1 MAEYIVA
8 MDPSTH
14 ADASA
19 AETAITSAGGTILKT
34 YGFNM
39 TYKIEAEEAEKD
51 AINGVLHHEGYDRE
65 AVITPS
71 FNTNHLKMLCNDAG
85 STSTAY
91 NPSSTGSG
99 EHIYLVDTGVNTTHD
114 EFSGRTVN
122 NLYTGFGSGTDY
134 TDTDGHGTS
143 MASLIIGA
151 NIGTAKDATLHN
163 VRAMDSTPYTGTIG
177 AMIDALD
184 ACLVHHNANTPS
196 QTKPVVCCWTTAK
209 NNLLDAKFSELEEN
223 NMIVV
228 CSAGNN
234 AGDVDFYSPA
244 GLDRVMTVGGH
255 NASLNVGYFT
265 ATTGSNLGP
274 EVDVFGMSDDVSII
288 NFSNNSAYTTAD
300 GTSVATAQ
308 IGGLALQYIDL
319 YPSAD
324 ARTIKSYITSEGYV
338 SGRGMSLTFDANLLT
353 ATGQVEANLK
363 KSIGVS
369 PQVGDLQLSAV
380 PSGLVLTVANGQS
393 ANVNV
398 QINASASNVSV
409 MNFSPVPPWA
419 TFANTGASIGTI
431 TVDTSSNMA
440 NVTVPGIYHF
450 AVRGEVSGTVL
461 VEEYSIGIYTSDVNE
476 LDTSAEFYYDDANS
490 DYDQV
495 VNFNA
500 TKE

>member
-1 MAEYIVA
+1 MATYIVA
-8 MDPSTH
+8 MDPSVY
-14 ADASA
+14 ADSTA
-19 AETAITSAGGTILKT
+19 AESAITGAGATITKT
-34 YGFNM
+34 YSLNL
-39 TYKIEAEEAEKD
+39 TYNIECEQAEMEAIASKLF
-51 AINGVLHHEGYDRE
+51 VEGTDVN
-65 AVITPS
+65 ATFTPS

-85 STSTAY
+85 STATSY
-91 NPSSTGSG
+91 NASSSGAG

-122 NLYTGFGSGTDY
+122 NLYTGFGTDY
-134 TDTDGHGTS
+134 TDPNGHGTS

-163 VRAMDSTPYTGTIG
+163 VKALNANPYTGTIA
-177 AMIDALD
+177 AMVEALD
-184 ACLVHHNANTPS
+184 AILVHHNANTPS
-196 QTKPVVCCWTTAK
+196 QTKTVCCCWTTDK
-209 NNLLDAKFSELEEN
+209 NNLLDAKLQELEDN
-223 NMIVV
+223 NLIVI
-228 CSAGNN
+228 CSTGNN
-234 AGDVDFYSPA
+234 ARDVDYYSPA
-244 GLDRVMTVGGH
+244 GLDQVMTVGGH
-255 NASLNVGYFT
+255 DANLNVGYFT

-274 EVDVFGMSDDVSII
+274 EVDIFGMAENVSII
-288 NFSNNSAYTTAD
+288 DFSDNSGYTTAD
-300 GTSVATAQ
+300 GSSVAAAQ
-308 IGGLALQYIDL
+308 IAGLSLQYVDL

-324 ARTIKSYITSEGYV
+324 ARTIKSYLTAEGAV
-338 SGRGMSLTFDANLLT
+338 ENRGRSITFDANLLT
-353 ATGQVEANLK
+353 ATGQVEGNLK

-380 PSGLVLTVANGQS
+380 PSGLVLTVASGQS

-409 MNFSPVPPWA
+409 MTFSPVPPWA

-431 TVDTSSNMA
+431 SVDTSANMG

-461 VEEYSIGIYTSDVNE
+461 VEEYSIGIYTSDVSE
-476 LDTSAEFYYDDANS
+476 LDTSAEFYYDADNS

>member
-1 MAEYIVA
+1 MASYIIA
-8 MDPSTH
+8 MDPSVH
-14 ADASA
+14 ADSTA
-19 AETAITSAGGTILKT
+19 AETAITSAGATITKT
-34 YGFNM
+34 YSC
-39 TYKIEAEEAEKD
+39 EESEKD
-51 AINGVLHHEGYDRE
+51 AIAGKLYVE
-65 AVITPS
+65 ASDVNATFTPS

-85 STSTAY
+85 STATSY
-91 NPSSTGSG
+91 NASSSGAG
-99 EHIYLVDTGVNTTHD
+99 EHVYLVDTGVNTTHA

-122 NLYTGFGSGTDY
+122 NLYTGFGSDY
-134 TDTDGHGTS
+134 SDTIGHGTS

-151 NIGTAKDATLHN
+151 NIGTAKSATLHN
-163 VRAMDSTPYTGTIG
+163 VKALNANPYTGTIA
-177 AMIDALD
+177 AMVEALD
-184 ACLVHHNANTPS
+184 AILVHHNANTPS
-196 QTKPVVCCWTTAK
+196 QTKTVCCCWTTDK
-209 NNLLDAKFSELEEN
+209 NSLLDAKFQELEEN
-223 NMIVV
+223 NLIVI
-228 CSAGNN
+228 CSTGNN

-255 NASLNVGYFT
+255 DANLNVGYFT

-274 EVDVFGMSDDVSII
+274 EVDIFGMSENVSII
-288 NFSNNSAYTTAD
+288 NFSDNSAYTTAD
-300 GTSVATAQ
+300 GSSVAAAQ
-308 IGGLALQYIDL
+308 IAGLSLQYVDL

-324 ARTIKSYITSEGYV
+324 ARTIKSYLVAEGAV
-338 SGRGMSLTFDANLLT
+338 SGRGMSLTYDANLLT

-380 PSGLVLTVANGQS
+380 PSGLVLTVAQGQS

-431 TVDTSSNMA
+431 SVDTSANMG

-461 VEEYSIGIYTSDVNE
+461 VEEYSIGIYSSDVTE
-476 LDTSAEFYYDDANS
+476 LDTSAEFYYDSSNS

>member
-19 AETAITSAGGTILKT
+19 AETAITTAGASISKT
-34 YGFNM
+34 YGFSM
-39 TYKIEAEEAEKD
+39 TYKIEAEEAQYS
-51 AINGVLHHEGYDRE
+51 AISGVLFGEGYDRE
-65 AVITPS
+65 AVITPT
-71 FNTNHLKMLCNDAG
+71 FNTDHLKMLCNDVG
-85 STSTAY
+85 SSATAY

-99 EHIYLVDTGVNTTHD
+99 EHIYLIDTGVNTTHA

-122 NLYTGFGSGTDY
+122 NLYSSFSSGTDFA
-134 TDTDGHGTS
+134 DVNGHGTS

-163 VRAMDSTPYTGTIG
+163 VKAMNANPYTGTIG

-184 ACLVHHNANTPS
+184 AVLVHHKANTPS

-209 NNLLDAKFSELEEN
+209 NNLLDAKFSELEDN
-223 NMIVV
+223 NLIVI

-255 NASLNVGYFT
+255 DANVKVGYFT

-274 EVDVFGMSDDVSII
+274 EVDIFGMAENVSII
-288 NFSNNSAYTTAD
+288 NFSDDSAYITSD
-300 GTSVATAQ
+300 VTSVATAQ

-324 ARTIKSYITSEGYV
+324 ARTIKSYLESEGYV
-338 SGRGMSLTFDANLLT
+338 SGRGMALTFDANLIT

-380 PSGLVLTVANGQS
+380 PSGLVATVKSGES
-393 ANVNV
+393 ASVNV

-409 MNFSPVPPWA
+409 MNFSPVPQFS
-419 TFANTGASIGTI
+419 TFANTGATIGTI

-461 VEEYSIGIYTSDVNE
+461 VEEYSIGIYSADVSE
-476 LDTSAEFYYDDANS
+476 LDESSEYYYDSTNAN
-490 DYDQV
+490 YDQV